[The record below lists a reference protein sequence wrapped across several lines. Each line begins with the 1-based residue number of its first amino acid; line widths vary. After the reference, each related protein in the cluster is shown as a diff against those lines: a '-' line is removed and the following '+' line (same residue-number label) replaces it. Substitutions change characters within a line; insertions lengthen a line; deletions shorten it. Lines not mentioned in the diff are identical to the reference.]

1 MFIRIWLLR
10 NSKIIDLRNLKFHM
24 LNAKSNYKF
33 QTQFSKAYPCS
44 SLLILQNHSDGHQI
58 INCFYK
64 SVLEITTRN
73 ILFVET

>member
-1 MFIRIWLLR
+1 MFIRIWLLG
-10 NSKIIDLRNLKFHM
+10 NLKIIDVRNLKFHM
-24 LNAKSNYKF
+24 LSAKSNYTF
-33 QTQFSKAYPCS
+33 QTQFFKAYPCS